1 MTEPSL
7 PMTIDVVH
15 DGSWTVL
22 RVHGDLDMATA
33 GQLTGASNDAGDDN
47 GLALDLSRVR
57 FIDSTGLRTLLDLR
71 REREGLVLLHPS
83 GVVQRLLQL
92 TKTSS
97 LFTVRDALDG
107 ADQAE

>member
-1 MTEPSL
+1 MTF
-7 PMTIDVVH
+7 DVTR
-15 DGSWTVL
+15 DGDWTVV
-22 RVHGDLDMATA
+22 RVQGDLDMATA
-33 GQLTGASNDAGDDN
+33 GDLAGATADASEGN

-71 REREGLVLLHPS
+71 SRHDGLVLLHPS

-97 LFTVRDALDG
+97 LFMVRDVLG
-107 ADQAE
+107 EADQGG